1 MTNKLTV
8 QDLIDLLTDESQI
21 TVEQRA
27 LPVLINNGAASVTD
41 FMEVRLDDV
50 GFNASGY
57 CVMKSRAKN
66 PSSLKG
72 ITTVLCLCTHR
83 FAKPAQADPG
93 TDLQVDT

>member
-27 LPVLINNGAASVTD
+27 MPVLFNDGAAYLTD
-41 FMEVRLDDV
+41 FMEVRLTDV

-57 CVMKSRAKN
+57 CVMKDRAKN
-66 PSSLKG
+66 ASSLEG
-72 ITTVLCLCTHR
+72 ITPALCLCTHR
-83 FAKPAQADPG
+83 FCKPTLTDPG
-93 TDLQVDT
+93 TDPQVDT